1 MRGRKHTAP
10 GAAGWPGRLDGRGG
24 WAGPRRVA
32 PAGGGSPFYEGHENG
47 RAPPWATPVLP
58 GCRANCTQGHRPG
71 VVRRNLGPGMKTL
84 EGKRLKGA
92 PGSEDQA
99 LPRKRSWSL
108 STPLFSWLGFKEVTY
123 YSASA
128 LSPRRQTQPLA
139 RLNPSGGWEGGMKD
153 L

>member
-1 MRGRKHTAP
+1 M
-10 GAAGWPGRLDGRGG
+10 
-24 WAGPRRVA
+24 
-32 PAGGGSPFYEGHENG
+32 
-47 RAPPWATPVLP
+47 
-58 GCRANCTQGHRPG
+58 
-71 VVRRNLGPGMKTL
+71 VRRNLGPGMKTL

>member
-1 MRGRKHTAP
+1 MAGEAGLVRAAWPPLEEEAHFMKAMRMGVPPVGHSCPSRVPSQLHSRTSSRSGKKKF
-10 GAAGWPGRLDGRGG
+10 GAR
-24 WAGPRRVA
+24 
-32 PAGGGSPFYEGHENG
+32 HE
-47 RAPPWATPVLP
+47 
-58 GCRANCTQGHRPG
+58 
-71 VVRRNLGPGMKTL
+71 KTL